1 MGVPQFFSFLMKRY
15 GARGIKKGKMYQSQ
29 SISQK
34 EIPGRVSSLAFDMNS
49 FFYKAAAIVY
59 AEYEEVNELGQRKV
73 MSKYKRKKRLQELEN
88 TEKRNPGKLQRMLFN
103 TILTEIKNVIMAVR
117 PQDTV
122 IFAVDGMAPMAKVQQ
137 QRQRRYKTAQK
148 KKGSFFDTNAFS
160 PGTELMM
167 ELDKFLRDSIK
178 IEIEAGK
185 RGEGMWLPPKVIYSG
200 HLNPGEGEH
209 KIMEYYR
216 RGIPEGPI
224 AAQGGAHIIH
234 GLDSDLI
241 MLSMLMPQ
249 DNVFLMREDLEDIL
263 NVQNLK
269 IAIKNDLRTPTAID
283 DFLVIMYLIGNDFL
297 PRIKS
302 LSDIFDSLNKCL
314 DVYRTI
320 NERRSNPLSVDDGLG
335 INWLGLAHYLH
346 TLKGLEPSF
355 LQNLANSNGSLESP
369 SKVISTSTRFG
380 SINFNQ
386 FRNNWY
392 NYALAV
398 PVYSSNLVDAFDIP
412 LELTKPTK
420 GQIQN
425 MCIQF
430 LTGMAWT
437 SLYYRK
443 GMVAI
448 NREWSYP
455 YFYAPLIIDLT
466 SIVSLV
472 YKKKLDI
479 ENYKTFDGMLEYNV
493 VHQLL
498 CIIPP
503 LSDELVPKEVL
514 PLYYPQSPII
524 DQFPEKFQLDRDG
537 KSQEWMM
544 HALVPHANI
553 RRIYEVMEFVNK
565 TFSRRTI
572 RKYEPDIDFVYPKRG
587 FDPRNTVIQIRRTED
602 QILSRSKAT
611 LGKWGRKDEIK
622 REKADRRSK
631 TRDLS
636 NIEVN
641 IDEFRIQPRVKITGL
656 DPNLRPLKQRIE
668 RGNVKEIHFNPKGL
682 LTRVKA
688 EKGSKPTHKP
698 TIREIM
704 EKFENIDYTQFP
716 LNLDI

>member
-1 MGVPQFFSFLMKRY
+1 
-15 GARGIKKGKMYQSQ
+15 
-29 SISQK
+29 
-34 EIPGRVSSLAFDMNS
+34 
-49 FFYKAAAIVY
+49 
-59 AEYEEVNELGQRKV
+59 
-73 MSKYKRKKRLQELEN
+73 
-88 TEKRNPGKLQRMLFN
+88 
-103 TILTEIKNVIMAVR
+103 
-117 PQDTV
+117 
-122 IFAVDGMAPMAKVQQ
+122 
-137 QRQRRYKTAQK
+137 
-148 KKGSFFDTNAFS
+148 
-160 PGTELMM
+160 
-167 ELDKFLRDSIK
+167 
-178 IEIEAGK
+178 
-185 RGEGMWLPPKVIYSG
+185 
-200 HLNPGEGEH
+200 
-209 KIMEYYR
+209 
-216 RGIPEGPI
+216 
-224 AAQGGAHIIH
+224 
-234 GLDSDLI
+234 
-241 MLSMLMPQ
+241 
-249 DNVFLMREDLEDIL
+249 
-263 NVQNLK
+263 
-269 IAIKNDLRTPTAID
+269 
-283 DFLVIMYLIGNDFL
+283 
-297 PRIKS
+297 
-302 LSDIFDSLNKCL
+302 
-314 DVYRTI
+314 
-320 NERRSNPLSVDDGLG
+320 
-335 INWLGLAHYLH
+335 
-346 TLKGLEPSF
+346 
-355 LQNLANSNGSLESP
+355 
-369 SKVISTSTRFG
+369 
-380 SINFNQ
+380 
-386 FRNNWY
+386 
-392 NYALAV
+392 
-398 PVYSSNLVDAFDIP
+398 
-412 LELTKPTK
+412 
-420 GQIQN
+420 